1 MFIKFLALL
10 RYTIL
15 YTVFLLGSL
24 TATILSAK
32 YIKYIFTYDNLFQ
45 TINCNNNNIKQ
56 NSDF

>member
-1 MFIKFLALL
+1 MLTKFLALL

-15 YTVFLLGSL
+15 YIVFLLGSL

-32 YIKYIFTYDNLFQ
+32 YIKYIFTSDNLFQ